1 MKEALMKEPTVN
13 LPNKAQDL
21 MFVVAAWEVTSQMP
35 KLSTLGP
42 VYEHGIWTCKGR
54 LAKGL
59 ENLLGRKN
67 LPILTKYGR
76 LAELMMIA
84 AHEKNHE
91 GVAGTLAA
99 SRALVWILKGRFLA
113 RKVVQRCM
121 YC

>member
-1 MKEALMKEPTVN
+1 MKEPTVD
-13 LPNKAQDL
+13 LLNKARDL
-21 MFVVAAWEVTSQMP
+21 MLLVAAWEVTPHVS

-42 VYEHGIWTCKGR
+42 VYKHGLWTCKGR

-67 LPILTKYGR
+67 LPILTKNGR
-76 LAELMMIA
+76 LAKLMMIA

-99 SRALVWILKGRFLA
+99 SQALV
-113 RKVVQRCM
+113 
-121 YC
+121 